1 MLSKYGKLLLFISF
15 AHNLFKKMDF
25 NSTNKTILIAPLNW
39 GLGHATRCIPIIKA
53 LQENDY
59 VPIIASDGVALELLR
74 KEFPYLQSLELPS
87 YQIEYA
93 KNGKNFK
100 WKLLQNCPKM
110 IEAVLEEKKTIKK
123 WVKKYQIDGIISDNR
138 LGVFSQKVPS
148 VFITHQL
155 NVMTG
160 NTTWITSKIH
170 QHIIKKYAE
179 CWVTDFEETPN
190 LSGKLGHIK
199 EADFKIKY
207 IGPLSRIQKKTIP
220 KRYDLMIVLSGP
232 EPQRGLLEEKLKKE
246 ILRFDGKIVFIKG
259 VIENDQKK
267 EEIENVTYY
276 NFMNSRQLEQTFNE
290 SETVLCRS
298 GYTTI
303 MDLAKLEKKAF
314 FIPTPGQYEQEYLA
328 KKLKEEGLVPYAK
341 QNDFK
346 IENLLEIGV
355 YKGLTTTKKSVDW
368 NNLFKVFEK
377 QAVPA
382 TIKKPESH

>member
-1 MLSKYGKLLLFISF
+1 M
-15 AHNLFKKMDF
+15 NF
-25 NSTNKTILIAPLNW
+25 NSASKTILIAPLNW

-59 VPIIASDGVALELLR
+59 VPIIASDGIALELLR

-110 IEAVLEEKKTIKK
+110 IEAILEEKKTIKK

-160 NTTWITSKIH
+160 NTTWITSKLH

-179 CWVTDFEETPN
+179 CWVPDFEETPN
-190 LSGKLGHIK
+190 LTGKLGHIK
-199 EADFKIKY
+199 KADFEIKY

-220 KRYDLMIVLSGP
+220 KRYDLMVILSGP
-232 EPQRGLLEEKLKKE
+232 EPQRGILEEKLKKE
-246 ILRFDGKIVFIKG
+246 ILGFKGKTIFIKG
-259 VIENDQKK
+259 IVEKDQKK
-267 EEIENVTYY
+267 DEIGDVSYC

-290 SETVLCRS
+290 SETILCRS

-303 MDLAKLEKKAF
+303 MDLVKLGKKAF

-328 KKLKEEGLVPYAK
+328 EKFKKEALVPYAK
-341 QNDFK
+341 QDDFK
-346 IENLLEIGV
+346 IENLAEIEV
-355 YKGLTTTKKSVDW
+355 YKGLQLHESQFDW
-368 NNLFKVFEK
+368 TNLFQVFEK
-377 QAVPA
+377 
-382 TIKKPESH
+382 